1 MFVYPT
7 LRVKIYM
14 YMRTGRSLRTSSSFN
29 HFPEPLCVNT
39 IFLKKSTMH
48 MYM

>member
-7 LRVKIYM
+7 LRVKF
-14 YMRTGRSLRTSSSFN
+14 YMRTGRSQRTSSSFN
-29 HFPEPLCVNT
+29 HFLEPLCVNT
-39 IFLKKSTMH
+39 IFVKKSTMH